1 MLKARGAPCVYRGN
15 MIEIASKTHRVPP
28 IPIEAI
34 FTMTTFLGLAIL
46 EIAVAVVILAPLG
59 SALFKVLLE
68 ELFLSRGVIVS
79 AFSAIRALQTTLASF
94 LLPLQA
100 FTFAVGVGLLV
111 PTRGGLV
118 DFVLGRRDHGEAIIV
133 CLGCG
138 APWNDVGVWF

>member
-1 MLKARGAPCVYRGN
+1 
-15 MIEIASKTHRVPP
+15 MIEIASKPYRVALV
-28 IPIEAI
+28 PIEAI
-34 FTMTTFLGLAIL
+34 FTMITFLGLAIL

-59 SALFKVLLE
+59 SKLFKVLLE

-79 AFSAIRALQTTLASF
+79 AFSAIPALQTKLASF

-100 FTFAVGVGLLV
+100 FTFADGVGLLV

-118 DFVLGRRDHGEAIIV
+118 DFVLGRCDHGEAIIV